1 MKLFKI
7 IVALNN
13 LLYILQKYKY
23 KQEYMFQMKVFFF
36 FIQSYKI
43 TLAYKSYTCKS
54 VSYQ

>member
-23 KQEYMFQMKVFFF
+23 KQECMFQMKVVLFFLF
-36 FIQSYKI
+36 SHTK
-43 TLAYKSYTCKS
+43 
-54 VSYQ
+54 